1 MYEEKEK
8 VVDPALLPTYLSIFG
23 LLNQDQQ
30 LASRLSDALDYKDFS
45 RLLLDSIIS
54 IRKGKKSQKVIIDV
68 CRVLCGIEIK
78 QKTHKALIMD
88 CKQMQKALN
97 GDIISLTS
105 IVDKL
110 ANNDSHLRSLLA
122 SLVTG
127 QTKFDALNKDHEK

>member
-1 MYEEKEK
+1 M
-8 VVDPALLPTYLSIFG
+8 
-23 LLNQDQQ
+23 
-30 LASRLSDALDYKDFS
+30 
-45 RLLLDSIIS
+45 LDSIIS